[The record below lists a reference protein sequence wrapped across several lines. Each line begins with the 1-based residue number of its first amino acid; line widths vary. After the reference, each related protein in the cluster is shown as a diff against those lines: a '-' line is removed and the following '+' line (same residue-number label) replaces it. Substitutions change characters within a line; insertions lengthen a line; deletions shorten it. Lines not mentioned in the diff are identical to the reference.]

1 MTQEQAAQVS
11 AWLIALYAV
20 DVLVPIIDI
29 LGLPLPRYVASI
41 SFSVGFILAALT
53 MLIPM
58 ARQRQIPLLGNAG
71 LALIGILVFWSGL
84 EVIGMISERGHMRF
98 GLILDCIPLL
108 LVIVAT
114 RLHLRLFGKPQLQVS
129 TLILTASFLV
139 LVHTVLLLAVAF
151 GMMVP
156 FINVQ
161 ELVGRNGM
169 TLLLPVC
176 LWLLA
181 FFPLKDWPVLG
192 YRYNLL
198 LLLALTNTLLSDARA
213 GLLILT
219 WCVATGIFLRLII
232 LRRWLR
238 VSIIPL
244 GLLLVIMSVFVDPIL
259 HALGEQAIL
268 LMGHGDDAIS
278 ILSRAKTN
286 FVLLQK
292 LTQNPILG
300 LGWEEVAATKVF
312 GYMGHTLFVNA
323 LAAYGILGAL
333 PVVWLLTMG
342 VLGAREAGKEVIGHF
357 LFLAIVIA
365 SVTNNVFAYF
375 GVVIALIEMMRTQDA
390 KKEFEKY
397 GWEISYRA
405 G

>member
-1 MTQEQAAQVS
+1 MNHGRLSQII
-11 AWLIALYAV
+11 AWLISLYAV
-20 DVLVPIIDI
+20 EVLVPVIDI
-29 LGLPLPRYVASI
+29 FELPLPRYVASM
-41 SFSVGFILAALT
+41 SFSVGFILAAFM

-58 ARQRQIPLLGNAG
+58 ARKRQIPLLGNVSI
-71 LALIGILVFWSGL
+71 ALIGILVFWSGL
-84 EVIGMISERGHMRF
+84 EVIGMMAERGHMRF
-98 GLILDCIPLL
+98 VLILDWIPLL
-108 LVIVAT
+108 MVILAT
-114 RLHLRLFGKPQLQVS
+114 RLHLRLFGEPQLLVS
-129 TLILTASFLV
+129 TLILTASLLV
-139 LVHTVLLLAVAF
+139 LVHTVLLLAVSV

-156 FINVQ
+156 LVNVD

-169 TLLLPVC
+169 TLLLPVG

-181 FFPLKDWPVLG
+181 FFPLKDWPVFG

-198 LLLALTNTLLSDARA
+198 LVLALTNTILSEARA

-219 WCVATGIFLRLII
+219 WCVVVGIILRIII

-244 GLLLVIMSVFVDPIL
+244 GLLIVIMSVFAYPIL
-259 HALGEQAIL
+259 HAVGDQAIL
-268 LMGHGDDAIS
+268 LMGQGDDAIS
-278 ILSRAKTN
+278 IWSRAETN
-286 FVLLQK
+286 LVLIQK
-292 LTQNPILG
+292 LAQNPILG
-300 LGWEEVAATKVF
+300 LGGKEVAATKVF

-333 PVVWLLTMG
+333 PVVWLLIMG
-342 VLGAREAGKEVIGHF
+342 VLGAREADREIIVHF

-375 GVVIALIEMMRTQDA
+375 GVVIALIEITRTQDV
-390 KKEFEKY
+390 KKELEKHSR
-397 GWEISYRA
+397 GISYSA